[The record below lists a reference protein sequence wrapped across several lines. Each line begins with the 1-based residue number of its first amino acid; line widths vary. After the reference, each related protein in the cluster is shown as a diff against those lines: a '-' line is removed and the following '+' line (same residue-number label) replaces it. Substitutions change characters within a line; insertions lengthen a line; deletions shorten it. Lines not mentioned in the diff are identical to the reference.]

1 MGGPLG
7 SPEHAAA
14 VGCAERGDGQPVP
27 AGVCALPPSRQ
38 EGRVRCAAAR
48 TPTAWAGRR
57 LAAGAPRTFDWL
69 ISSRARTSCHTP
81 LPPSPT
87 AATAVPACPALSQAR
102 DGAIEGKAGFGHVP
116 FVAHSTTALRPGA
129 RSALVASP
137 MPSACCPS
145 IDHPLDQ
152 FHGIAQAGDASAGRG
167 RVACGISARAHV
179 RR

>member
-1 MGGPLG
+1 MGGPVG

-69 ISSRARTSCHTP
+69 ILSRARTSRHNTTATVAYRCHCCP
-81 LPPSPT
+81 
-87 AATAVPACPALSQAR
+87 CPAPSQAR

-116 FVAHSTTALRPGA
+116 FVAHSATALRPGA

-137 MPSACCPS
+137 MPSACCPP